1 MMEIEQMSCRKSYEV
16 TFNVSISD
24 LDKHYDGD
32 DRLNYKNDGNV
43 CKADENSF
51 PLSITVEDDIS
62 SSYLGYDD
70 YVVPEKNCLEFK

>member
-32 DRLNYKNDGNV
+32 DCLNYKNDGII